1 MSDFE
6 ARGRTRGPRY
16 IEQWVRRAEA
26 VGAKFA
32 DNGWLGRI
40 VGSFQIHHTL
50 VHKVK

>member
-1 MSDFE
+1 MISRRGAGRV
-6 ARGRTRGPRY
+6 ARDALSSGLGGR
-16 IEQWVRRAEA
+16 RR